1 MTGICFLTVLE
12 SGESKFKV
20 AAPLILRQGCLP
32 GLQIIAF
39 SLCVEENLWAL
50 QNPSSYGDIALEVPP
65 FWPHLN
71 LITWQEPYL

>member
-1 MTGICFLTVLE
+1 MPYKVKKNTIVVYLNCSNKIRWVAKMTGICFLTVLE

-39 SLCVEENLWAL
+39 SLCVEENL
-50 QNPSSYGDIALEVPP
+50 
-65 FWPHLN
+65 
-71 LITWQEPYL
+71 